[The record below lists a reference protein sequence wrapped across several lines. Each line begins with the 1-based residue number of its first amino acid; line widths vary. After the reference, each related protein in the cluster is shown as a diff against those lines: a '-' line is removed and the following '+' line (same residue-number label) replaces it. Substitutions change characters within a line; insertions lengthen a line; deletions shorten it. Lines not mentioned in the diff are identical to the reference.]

1 MADAKPPEDATAAPI
16 EDSAK
21 PASKK
26 KLIIIIAIPLL
37 LIIVGGG
44 LYVSGMFSSKP
55 SAEQADK
62 ENKDGK
68 TAGEQGPGVFYKL
81 PDMIVNLTGDNGGKQ
96 RFLKLSITLE
106 LNKAGDEKTIGAV
119 LPRVTDHF
127 QTYLRELRL
136 DDLRGSAGIYRLR
149 QELLDRVRS
158 AANGVEIRDVLFEEI
173 LVQ

>member
-1 MADAKPPEDATAAPI
+1 MAETHPEADAATAADGVA
-16 EDSAK
+16 EK

-26 KLIIIIAIPLL
+26 KLIILILIPVL
-37 LIIVGGG
+37 LIAVAGG
-44 LYVSGMFSSKP
+44 LFASGIIGGHKKT
-55 SAEQADK
+55 DK
-62 ENKDGK
+62 
-68 TAGEQGPGVFYKL
+68 TEQGEAQEEEEHTGPSVFLQL
-81 PDMIVNLTGDNGGKQ
+81 PDMIINLNGDNGKQ

-106 LNKAGDEKTIGAV
+106 LYKTEDQKAIEAV

-149 QELLDRVRS
+149 QELLDRVRG
-158 AANGVEIRDVLFEEI
+158 ATDGIDVKDVLFEEI